1 MHPDMLEELRPYLDR
16 IAVAL
21 ERLAD
26 QQDRIARREETIDR
40 AFYKSMKSRV
50 VSNELQLRM
59 DYADAMRSLEAL
71 YPDLKGGA

>member
-40 AFYKSMKSRV
+40 ASYKSMKSRV